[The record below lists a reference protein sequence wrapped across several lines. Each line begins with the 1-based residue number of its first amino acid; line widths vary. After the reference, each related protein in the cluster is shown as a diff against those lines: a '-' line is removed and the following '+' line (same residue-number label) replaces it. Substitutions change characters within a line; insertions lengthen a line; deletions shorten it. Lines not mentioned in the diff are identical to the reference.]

1 MTLSLIMT
9 IVIYF
14 IIIVNNMNS
23 YNCVVL
29 NGRFLEQKITGVQRF
44 ALESVKELD
53 NLIEKNHEEI
63 PYILAVSKNVKP
75 ENIPPLKNIKIQT
88 IGRKKGILWAQTDL
102 SKFIRKEHA
111 LGVHLCNAVPLAGV
125 PGIVCIHDISYKI
138 HPEFVTTKKHQLI
151 RLWHLIQNHVSIKKS
166 LAVLTVSETS
176 KKEIC
181 EVYKIPGDKVT
192 VVYNGWQHFDNTVP
206 EGVTMKRFPELEAGK
221 FFYSM
226 SSLGKN
232 KNFRW
237 ILEAARRNPDKTFA
251 IAGNNDLKKYGDT
264 FSEDGNKLTNVHYLG
279 YVKDEEA
286 KLLMKNCR
294 AFIFP
299 SIYEGFGI
307 PPMEALAMGAK
318 VICSNA
324 SCLPEIFKNSVY
336 YINPYD
342 YDVDLDKLLS
352 GNVEPAENVLNL
364 YSWQKTS
371 EKIYNVIKQT
381 LENK

>member
-1 MTLSLIMT
+1 
-9 IVIYF
+9 
-14 IIIVNNMNS
+14 MNS

-29 NGRFLEQKITGVQRF
+29 NGRFLEQKLTGVQRF

-53 NLIEKNHEEI
+53 NLIGKNHERL

-75 ENIPPLKNIKIQT
+75 ENIPPLKNIKVET
-88 IGRKKGILWAQTDL
+88 IGRKKGILWSQTEL
-102 SKFIRKEHA
+102 SSFIRKQQA
-111 LGVHLCNAVPLAGV
+111 LGLHLCNAVPLFGV
-125 PGIVCIHDISYKI
+125 PGIVCIHDISYKL
-138 HPEFVTTKKHQLI
+138 HPEFVTTKKHQII
-151 RLWHLIQNHVSIKKS
+151 RIWHLIQNRVSIKKS

-181 EVYKIPGDKVT
+181 GVYKIPGDKVT
-192 VVYNGWQHFDNTVP
+192 VVYNGWQHFDRTIP
-206 EGVTMKRFPELEAGK
+206 EDVTMDRFPALQAGN

-251 IAGNNDLKKYGDT
+251 IAGNSDLKKYGDT
-264 FSEDGNKLTNVHYLG
+264 LSGSNGQLNNVYYLG
-279 YVKDEEA
+279 YVSDAEA

-318 VICSNA
+318 VICSDA

-342 YDVDLDKLLS
+342 YDVDLDKLLCEA
-352 GNVEPAENVLNL
+352 VEPAEKVLNL

-371 EKIYNVIKQT
+371 EKIYNVIKQI
-381 LENK
+381 LEK

>member
-1 MTLSLIMT
+1 
-9 IVIYF
+9 
-14 IIIVNNMNS
+14 MNS

-29 NGRFLEQKITGVQRF
+29 NGRFLEQKLTGVQRF
-44 ALESVKELD
+44 ALESIKELD
-53 NLIEKNHEEI
+53 NLLNNKKN
-63 PYILAVSKNVKP
+63 PDTPQFILAVSQNVKS
-75 ENIPPLKNIKIQT
+75 ENIPLLKNISVQT
-88 IGRKKGILWAQTDL
+88 VGHRKGIFWAQTEL
-102 SKFIRKEHA
+102 SQFIRKHKA
-111 LGVHLCNAVPLAGV
+111 LGVHLCNAVPLFG
-125 PGIVCIHDISYKI
+125 PRSIVCIHDISYKI
-138 HPEFVTTKKHQLI
+138 HPEFVTTGKHKLI
-151 RLWHLIQNHVSIKKS
+151 RIWHLIQNRVSIRKS
-166 LAVLTVSETS
+166 FAILTVSETS

-181 EVYKIPGDKVT
+181 EVYKVPSEKVT
-192 VVYNGWQHFDNTVP
+192 VVYNGWQHFDRTIP
-206 EGVTMKRFPELEAGK
+206 QDVTIQKFSDTHPGITDGN

-237 ILEAARRNPDKTFA
+237 ILEVAKRNPDKTFA

-264 FSEDGNKLTNVHYLG
+264 FAQNGTNGTGSQLTNVHYLG
-279 YVKDEEA
+279 YVTDAEA
-286 KLLMKNCR
+286 KLLMKHCK

-342 YDVDLDKLLS
+342 YEVNLEKLLS
-352 GNVEPAENVLNL
+352 GTVETPEKVLNL
-364 YSWQKTS
+364 YSWSKTADKILTVIQK
-371 EKIYNVIKQT
+371 T

>member
-1 MTLSLIMT
+1 
-9 IVIYF
+9 
-14 IIIVNNMNS
+14 MNS

-29 NGRFLEQKITGVQRF
+29 NGRFLEQKLTGVQRF
-44 ALESVKELD
+44 ALESIKELD
-53 NLIEKNHEEI
+53 NLIGKNTESL
-63 PYILAVSKNVKP
+63 PYILAVSKNVKQ
-75 ENIPPLKNIKIQT
+75 ENLPLLKNIQIKT
-88 IGRKKGILWAQTDL
+88 IGSRKGIFWAQTEL
-102 SKFIRKEHA
+102 SRYIRKQHA
-111 LGVHLCNAVPLAGV
+111 LGVHLCNAVPLFGPA
-125 PGIVCIHDISYKI
+125 GIVCIHDISYKI

-151 RLWHLIQNHVSIKKS
+151 RLWHLIQNRVSIKKS
-166 LAVLTVSETS
+166 LSILTVSETS

-181 EVYKIPGDKVT
+181 SVYKVPEEKVT

-206 EGVTMKRFPELEAGK
+206 EGITMQSFPELKAGQ

-237 ILEAARRNPDKTFA
+237 ILEVARRNPDKTFA

-264 FSEDGNKLTNVHYLG
+264 FAQGTDGSNDQLTNVHYLG
-279 YVKDEEA
+279 YVKDAEA
-286 KLLMKNCR
+286 RLLMQQCR

-336 YINPYD
+336 YIDPYN
-342 YDVDLDKLLS
+342 YEVDIDKLLS
-352 GNVEPAENVLNL
+352 EPVAPPEEVLNL
-364 YSWQKTS
+364 YSWTKTS
-371 EKIYNVIKQT
+371 EKIFDVIKHT
-381 LENK
+381 LEHK

>member
-1 MTLSLIMT
+1 
-9 IVIYF
+9 
-14 IIIVNNMNS
+14 MNS

-29 NGRFLEQKITGVQRF
+29 NGRFLEQKLTGVQRF
-44 ALESVKELD
+44 AIESIKELD
-53 NLIEKNHEEI
+53 KLLSIQKNKTL
-63 PYILAVSKNVKP
+63 PPFILAVSKNVKT
-75 ENIPPLKNIKIQT
+75 ENIPALQNIKVQT
-88 IGRKKGILWAQTDL
+88 VGKRKGILWAQTDL
-102 SKFIRKEHA
+102 SCFIRKNHA
-111 LGVHLCNAVPLAGV
+111 LGLHLCNAVPLFG
-125 PGIVCIHDISYKI
+125 PRGLVCIHDISYKI

-151 RLWHLIQNHVSIKKS
+151 RIWHLLQNRVSIRKS
-166 LAVLTVSETS
+166 IAIFTVSETS

-181 EVYKIPGDKVT
+181 EVYKVPSAKVT
-192 VVYNGWQHFDNTVP
+192 VVYNGWQHFDTNISDD
-206 EGVTMKRFPELEAGK
+206 VTMERFPALTPGH

-237 ILEAARRNPDKTFA
+237 ILEVARRNPDKTFA

-264 FSEDGNKLTNVHYLG
+264 FAQNENSDTSNQLTNVHYLG
-279 YVKDEEA
+279 YVSDNEA
-286 KLLMKNCR
+286 KLLMKNCQ

-336 YINPYD
+336 YIDPYD
-342 YDVDLDKLLS
+342 YEVNIDSILS
-352 GNVEPAENVLNL
+352 TSVEPPENVLNL
-364 YSWQKTS
+364 YSWSKTA
-371 EKIYNVIKQT
+371 EKILNVIK
-381 LENK
+381 NVSGSF

>member
-1 MTLSLIMT
+1 
-9 IVIYF
+9 
-14 IIIVNNMNS
+14 MNS
-23 YNCVVL
+23 YNCVIF
-29 NGRFLEQKITGVQRF
+29 NGRFLEQKLTGVQRF
-44 ALESVKELD
+44 ALESIKAIDKLISQK
-53 NLIEKNHEEI
+53 NLNISF
-63 PYILAVSKNVKP
+63 ILAVSKNVKA
-75 ENIPPLKNIKIQT
+75 ENLPSLQSIQIKR
-88 IGRKKGILWAQTDL
+88 IGHRKGIFWAQTEL
-102 SKFIRKEHA
+102 SHFIRRQQA
-111 LGVHLCNAVPLAGV
+111 LGIHLCNATPLFG
-125 PGIVCIHDISYKI
+125 PRGIVCIHDISYKI

-151 RLWHLIQNHVSIKKS
+151 RLWHLIQNRVSIKKS

-176 KKEIC
+176 KAEIC
-181 EVYKIPGDKVT
+181 SVYKIPSSKVS
-192 VVYNGWQHFDNTVP
+192 VVYNGWQHFDTSIA
-206 EGVTMKRFPELEAGK
+206 EGVTMERFPALQSGRY
-221 FFYSM
+221 FYSM

-264 FSEDGNKLTNVHYLG
+264 FAGQNKLTNVHYLG
-279 YVKDEEA
+279 YVSDDEA

-336 YINPYD
+336 YIDPYD
-342 YDVDLDKLLS
+342 YEVNIDSILS
-352 GNVEPAENVLNL
+352 TSVEPPENVLNL
-364 YSWQKTS
+364 YSWSTTA
-371 EKIYNVIKQT
+371 EKILNVIK
-381 LENK
+381 NVSGSF